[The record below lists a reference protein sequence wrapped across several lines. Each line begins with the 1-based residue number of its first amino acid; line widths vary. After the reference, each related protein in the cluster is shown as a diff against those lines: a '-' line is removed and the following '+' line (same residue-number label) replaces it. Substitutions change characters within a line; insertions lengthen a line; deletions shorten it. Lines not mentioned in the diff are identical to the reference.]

1 MPFQAKVLAL
11 GFISS
16 LMSAAA
22 MAEPPLQPGDT
33 LESLSQVKVSTTVNG
48 QPGSIEELAASGQ
61 IRVVQVQAPAA
72 GSEAASADPNALA
85 AEQPNADL
93 AAQQAGADSEN
104 LAAAQ
109 DAQNTLNQEQTAAQA
124 QAPELAPAIENGN
137 AAALSAPSLA
147 SSADA
152 PVNADAPAA
161 TEAAVSA
168 APEAPAA
175 DSEIQA
181 SPEAPEAAADPAA
194 Q

>member
-1 MPFQAKVLAL
+1 MHFQAKVLAL
-11 GFISS
+11 GFISTV
-16 LMSAAA
+16 MSAAA
-22 MAEPPLQPGDT
+22 MAEPPIQPGDT

-48 QPGSIEELAASGQ
+48 QPGSIEELAANGQ

-72 GSEAASADPNALA
+72 GSETVSADPNAIA

-93 AAQQAGADSEN
+93 TAQQQAGADSAN

-124 QAPELAPAIENGN
+124 QVPANESSDTAAFNAPA
-137 AAALSAPSLA
+137 LT

-152 PVNADAPAA
+152 PVNADVAA
-161 TEAAVSA
+161 TEAAIAA
-168 APEAPAA
+168 APEAPSANN
-175 DSEIQA
+175 EIQA
-181 SPEAPEAAADPAA
+181 SPEAPAAADPAD